1 LKLEE
6 FQNRFQRAIL
16 DGDDTIL
23 DDIPDGPRETK
34 GNLLGI
40 YRDAYVL
47 RLVDVIG
54 NDHELLRRYLGADRF
69 QAMARAYIAG
79 FPSRHPNARW
89 FSRRLPEFLSSSTPY
104 SQQPLL
110 GELAALE
117 RALSDAF
124 DGVDAPV
131 LRIDDLSAIPP
142 QAWARLCFVCH
153 PTATCLSALTNVAA
167 IWTALKAGKEP
178 PPSTLSKDAT
188 RILVWRHDRTAM
200 FRELTIEEA
209 MMWEETAK
217 GTRFGDLC
225 EMLAMY
231 NDPASAPVRAAGIL
245 KTWLDAGLLS
255 RAVPAL

>member
-1 LKLEE
+1 MKLKD
-6 FQNRFQRAIL
+6 FQDRFQRSIL
-16 DGDDTIL
+16 DGDDAIL

-34 GNLLGI
+34 ANLLGI

-47 RLVDVIG
+47 RLIDVVG

-79 FPSRHPNARW
+79 FPSHHPNARW
-89 FSRRLPEFLSSSTPY
+89 FSRRLPEFLSSSPPY
-104 SQQPLL
+104 AQQPVL

-117 RALSDAF
+117 RALNDAF

-142 QAWARLCFVCH
+142 QAWAQLSFVFH
-153 PTATCLSALTNVAA
+153 PTATCLSAVTNVAA
-167 IWTALKAGKEP
+167 IWAALKAGKEP
-178 PPSTLSKDAT
+178 PTATLSKDAT
-188 RILVWRHDRTAM
+188 RILVWRHDKTAM
-200 FRELTIEEA
+200 FRELTAEEA

-225 EMLAMY
+225 EMLATY
-231 NDPASAPVRAAGIL
+231 NDPGSAPVRAAGIL
-245 KTWLDAGLLS
+245 KTWLDAGLLG
-255 RAVPAL
+255 RVVPAP